1 MEKKENR
8 QPKAVTENGHME
20 PSGSVTPVQ
29 DILSPLS
36 IHYTP
41 EEAITYGWG
50 NKDKNIASFLDSLKD
65 HFEERIS
72 SITRW
77 TDDILLTLYRQDE
90 NFRNALNQTFDQP
103 IPREAL
109 HLENIPRGLADLYY
123 DRLTAFQQAA
133 GEATQAPP
141 MEYIRLMVAAQN
153 EDAESDPMELS
164 LSGGKALKRIETFGI
179 YNEYADLLAQLL
191 RQCYATGQLHVTA
204 SQGHPSPLSPAT
216 FIGWGGPDNTGQS
229 FSLFPETFSEGYAV
243 IRCSNWSRKAQNA
256 PGIITD
262 WSSGVKVVAEEDDA
276 LILKLDKTQT
286 RKRIPLGGQSVP
298 TTFYGPYVAAIC
310 ECGEFTVDISFRPTL
325 EAGPEDEIRLFSYDF
340 TCK

>member
-8 QPKAVTENGHME
+8 QPKAVTENGHVK

-29 DILSPLS
+29 ETLSPLS

-90 NFRNALNQTFDQP
+90 NFRNALNQTFDQS

-109 HLENIPRGLADLYY
+109 HLENIPQGLADLYY

-164 LSGGKALKRIETFGI
+164 LS
-179 YNEYADLLAQLL
+179 Q
-191 RQCYATGQLHVTA
+191 
-204 SQGHPSPLSPAT
+204 
-216 FIGWGGPDNTGQS
+216 
-229 FSLFPETFSEGYAV
+229 
-243 IRCSNWSRKAQNA
+243 
-256 PGIITD
+256 
-262 WSSGVKVVAEEDDA
+262 
-276 LILKLDKTQT
+276 
-286 RKRIPLGGQSVP
+286 
-298 TTFYGPYVAAIC
+298 
-310 ECGEFTVDISFRPTL
+310 
-325 EAGPEDEIRLFSYDF
+325 EAKP
-340 TCK
+340 

>member
-1 MEKKENR
+1 MEKKENK
-8 QPKAVTENGHME
+8 QTKAVTENGHVE
-20 PSGSVTPVQ
+20 PSGSAIPQPDTASTATPVQ
-29 DILSPLS
+29 DTLSPLS

-153 EDAESDPMELS
+153 
-164 LSGGKALKRIETFGI
+164 GKHSV
-179 YNEYADLLAQLL
+179 N
-191 RQCYATGQLHVTA
+191 HVA
-204 SQGHPSPLSPAT
+204 NL
-216 FIGWGGPDNTGQS
+216 
-229 FSLFPETFSEGYAV
+229 
-243 IRCSNWSRKAQNA
+243 
-256 PGIITD
+256 
-262 WSSGVKVVAEEDDA
+262 
-276 LILKLDKTQT
+276 
-286 RKRIPLGGQSVP
+286 
-298 TTFYGPYVAAIC
+298 
-310 ECGEFTVDISFRPTL
+310 
-325 EAGPEDEIRLFSYDF
+325 
-340 TCK
+340 

>member
-8 QPKAVTENGHME
+8 QPKAVTENGHVK

-29 DILSPLS
+29 ETLSPLS

-109 HLENIPRGLADLYY
+109 RLENIPQGLADLYY

-133 GEATQAPP
+133 GKATQAPP

-153 EDAESDPMELS
+153 EDAESDPMELN

-179 YNEYADLLAQLL
+179 YNEYADLLARLL

-216 FIGWGGPDNTGQS
+216 FIG
-229 FSLFPETFSEGYAV
+229 
-243 IRCSNWSRKAQNA
+243 
-256 PGIITD
+256 
-262 WSSGVKVVAEEDDA
+262 
-276 LILKLDKTQT
+276 
-286 RKRIPLGGQSVP
+286 
-298 TTFYGPYVAAIC
+298 
-310 ECGEFTVDISFRPTL
+310 
-325 EAGPEDEIRLFSYDF
+325 
-340 TCK
+340 